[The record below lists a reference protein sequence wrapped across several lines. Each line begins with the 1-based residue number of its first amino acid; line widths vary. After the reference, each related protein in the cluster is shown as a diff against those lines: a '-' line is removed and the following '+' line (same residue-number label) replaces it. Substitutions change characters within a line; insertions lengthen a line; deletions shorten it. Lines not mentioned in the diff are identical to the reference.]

1 MSAIFR
7 YKLINRY
14 ETVSYHSVVV
24 AVAVVVSTD
33 AVSVDVDV
41 VSVVLDVD
49 SVAVSVL
56 LVVSVDVEVFSSS
69 VSVDVVVV
77 SVEVVSVEVVSVS
90 VVETGRSIIN
100 RPTGAGVT
108 VMSFVPLFDV
118 SVTDVARTV
127 NVSAVSSSPTVRV
140 PSELIKVPE
149 LLAPE
154 TVHVTA
160 FSLSVRV

>member
-33 AVSVDVDV
+33 AVSVDVNV
-41 VSVVLDVD
+41 VSVVLDVE
-49 SVAVSVL
+49 VASVL
-56 LVVSVDVEVFSSS
+56 LVELSVDVEVFSSS
-69 VSVDVVVV
+69 VAVDVVVV
-77 SVEVVSVEVVSVS
+77 SVEVFAS
-90 VVETGRSIIN
+90 VVETGRSIIK
-100 RPTGAGVT
+100 PTGAGAGVT

-118 SVTDVARTV
+118 SVTDVAHTV
-127 NVSAVSSSPTVRV
+127 NVSAVSLLPTVRV

-149 LLAPE
+149 LVAPE

-160 FSLSVRV
+160 LSLSVRV